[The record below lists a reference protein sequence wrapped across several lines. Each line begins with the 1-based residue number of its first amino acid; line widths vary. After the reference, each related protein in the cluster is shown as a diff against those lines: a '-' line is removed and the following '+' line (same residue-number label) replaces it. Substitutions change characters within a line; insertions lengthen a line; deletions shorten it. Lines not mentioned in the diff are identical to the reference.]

1 MLISRN
7 MSTLCTSDCFIF
19 NHLFFLPLTIADGV
33 TEFSVTGRKSKT
45 TKILA
50 QAGAEMAVPAL
61 PSTPIITKAGFNFKP
76 STSNPDINPNSNP
89 TPKSSPLAMETCFAA
104 AVVSN
109 SAKEDEMKSLEIIIK
124 CKEAEAQL
132 FQRRADDA
140 KREVENYCQLVQSQ
154 SEKLEEVYGAALAR
168 LCVQVI
174 IYLSPDILIIHSFW
188 NP

>member
-1 MLISRN
+1 
-7 MSTLCTSDCFIF
+7 
-19 NHLFFLPLTIADGV
+19 
-33 TEFSVTGRKSKT
+33 
-45 TKILA
+45 
-50 QAGAEMAVPAL
+50 
-61 PSTPIITKAGFNFKP
+61 
-76 STSNPDINPNSNP
+76 
-89 TPKSSPLAMETCFAA
+89 
-104 AVVSN
+104 
-109 SAKEDEMKSLEIIIK
+109 MKSLEIIIK